1 MSDENLF
8 KVILLGEIMVG
19 KTNLINILTGSKF
32 NENETATSSSTSAMK
47 DLLVKGD
54 KYTIQI
60 WDTIG
65 QEKLRN
71 LTKLFYNNSKV
82 VIFVYD
88 ITRKETF
95 EEIKNYWV
103 KDVEEKLGKNII
115 RGIVGNKFDLFMN
128 EQVTQEEGEEYAKS
142 IGALFL
148 LTSAKTDS
156 PKKFEGFLTKLYEQ
170 YLIKEGVDL
179 SDPKPTK
186 NEIKNKNIVL
196 DKKKNSNV
204 GGGNKCCLN
213 K

>member
-19 KTNLINILTGSKF
+19 KTNLINILTGGKF

-71 LTKLFYNNSKV
+71 LTKLFYNNSKI

-115 RGIVGNKFDLFMN
+115 KGIVANKIDLFLN
-128 EQVTQEEGEEYAKS
+128 EQVTQEEGEEYAES

-148 LTSAKTDS
+148 STSAKTEG
-156 PKKFEGFLTKLYEQ
+156 PAKFEDFLIQLYEQ
-170 YLIKEGVDL
+170 YLNKKEQGPDE
-179 SDPKPTK
+179 S
-186 NEIKNKNIVL
+186 NEQNNNKSIILKKNKKNAL
-196 DKKKNSNV
+196 NKKEK
-204 GGGNKCCLN
+204 KDCCL

>member
-19 KTNLINILTGSKF
+19 KTNLINILTGGKF
-32 NENETATSSSTSAMK
+32 NENETATSASTSAMK

-71 LTKLFYNNSKV
+71 LTKLFYNNSKI

-115 RGIVGNKFDLFMN
+115 KGIVANKIDLFMN

-148 LTSAKTDS
+148 SISAKTDN
-156 PKKFEGFLTKLYEQ
+156 PKKFEDFLSKLYEQ
-170 YLIKEGVDL
+170 YLIKNEANETKLPL
-179 SDPKPTK
+179 SKIQTK
-186 NEIKNKNIVL
+186 NKAIVL
-196 DKKKNSNV
+196 NKKKKNAGFS
-204 GGGNKCCLN
+204 GKKCC
-213 K
+213 

>member
-19 KTNLINILTGSKF
+19 KTNLINILTGGKF

-71 LTKLFYNNSKV
+71 LTKLFYNNSKI

-115 RGIVGNKFDLFMN
+115 KGIVANKIDLFLN
-128 EQVTQEEGEEYAKS
+128 EQVTQEEGEEYAES
-142 IGALFL
+142 IDALFIT
-148 LTSAKTDS
+148 TSAKTEG
-156 PKKFEGFLTKLYEQ
+156 PAKFEDFLIKLYEK
-170 YLIKEGVDL
+170 YLSGNKE
-179 SDPKPTK
+179 K
-186 NEIKNKNIVL
+186 NNNKSVIL
-196 DKKKNSNV
+196 RKKKNAHN
-204 GGGNKCCLN
+204 NKKRECC
-213 K
+213 

>member
-19 KTNLINILTGSKF
+19 KTNLINILTGGKF

-71 LTKLFYNNSKV
+71 LTKLFYNNSKI

-115 RGIVGNKFDLFMN
+115 KGIVANKIDLFLN
-128 EQVTQEEGEEYAKS
+128 EQVTQEEGEEYAES
-142 IGALFL
+142 IDALFIT
-148 LTSAKTDS
+148 TSAKTEG
-156 PKKFEGFLTKLYEQ
+156 PAKFEDFLIKLYEK
-170 YLIKEGVDL
+170 YLSGNKE
-179 SDPKPTK
+179 K
-186 NEIKNKNIVL
+186 NNNKSIIL
-196 DKKKNSNV
+196 RKKKNVHN
-204 GGGNKCCLN
+204 NKKRECC
-213 K
+213 